1 MSEQPLSPREK
12 AQKPASTRPRLG
24 RRALA
29 IASILLLAVGLAAC
43 GGGNGS
49 ETSGGG
55 GGEADLGYVEKQ
67 VDEHLGV
74 PGFEAPGPPFDASKV
89 AGKSIFEIP
98 LSSTIPFIA
107 AKSKEMKKVAERFGI
122 DYTTWE
128 NEGTPPEWVRGMD
141 QAIARKVDLIILQ
154 GAPDPDLLQPQLKRA
169 EQAGIPVLA
178 TFIIDEHESVP
189 AGLTATVRTPATRR
203 LRLVADYVIAQTKGD
218 ANVLVV
224 TSNDIRISRAI
235 GPAIEDEFEKRC
247 PSCSVT
253 VADVPLA
260 DWATKIQTTVQSQ
273 ITSNPDLDYVIPI
286 FDGMA
291 QYAVAGVLQAGAS
304 DRVSVATSDATPSV
318 LADLQRGRVVKLEAG
333 TNPAWIAWANMD
345 QAMRMLSG
353 AGPIESGNEK
363 LPIRLIDESNVAE
376 TGEPPQLGQGFGN
389 AYIKGYDEL
398 WEGGK

>member
-1 MSEQPLSPREK
+1 MTEQPLSPREETR
-12 AQKPASTRPRLG
+12 KPARARLQLG

-29 IASILLLAVGLAAC
+29 AASIVLLALGLAAC
-43 GGGNGS
+43 GGSSSGS
-49 ETSGGG
+49 SGGG
-55 GGEADLGYVEKQ
+55 GGKADLGYVEKQ
-67 VDEHLGV
+67 VEGNLGV
-74 PGFEAPGPPFDASKV
+74 PGFQAPGPPFDASKA

-122 DYTTWE
+122 EYTTWE

-141 QAIARKVDLIILQ
+141 QAIARHADLIILQ
-154 GAPDPDLLQPQLKRA
+154 GAPDPDLLQPQLRRA
-169 EQAGIPVLA
+169 EEAGIPVLA

-235 GPAIEDEFEKRC
+235 GPAIEDEFARRC

-260 DWATKIQTTVQSQ
+260 DWASKIQTTVQSQ

-304 DRVSVATSDATPSV
+304 NRVSVATSDATPSV
-318 LADLQRGRVVKLEAG
+318 LADLARGRVVKLEAG

-345 QAMRMLSG
+345 QAMRILSG
-353 AGPIESGNEK
+353 AGAIKSGNER

-376 TGEPPQLGQGFGN
+376 TGEPPQLGEGFGD

-398 WEGGK
+398 WESEG